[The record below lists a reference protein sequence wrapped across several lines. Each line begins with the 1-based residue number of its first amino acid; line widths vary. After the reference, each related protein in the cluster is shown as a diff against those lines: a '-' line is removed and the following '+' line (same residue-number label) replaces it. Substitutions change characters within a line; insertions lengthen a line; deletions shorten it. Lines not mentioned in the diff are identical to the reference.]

1 MLGGDENKPMGK
13 SGQRKRGT
21 GREGKKAEP
30 RRRQSAQPQE
40 PQQDQ
45 LQEDQ
50 LRVVPEAVDVPLQVT
65 SEAVSV
71 PSEVAPEVTSAPSE
85 VAPELVRAPIVPTGG
100 ASLAV
105 VSPVDSAPVIAPV
118 LPVPLAETLP
128 VTSAEAEPVRY
139 QTIASAYCNY
149 TLQSL
154 DRTRSYLE
162 RLAAVR
168 SPDKALELQSEF
180 AKQAYEGFVTESQ
193 RICELHSKLAQERLK
208 RWEDFVARMMPSS
221 RSLPH

>member
-50 LRVVPEAVDVPLQVT
+50 LQVAPEVVDVPLQVAP
-65 SEAVSV
+65 EAVSV
-71 PSEVAPEVTSAPSE
+71 PSEVAPELTSAPSE
-85 VAPELVRAPIVPTGG
+85 VAPELISAPIVPTG

-105 VSPVDSAPVIAPV
+105 VSPVDSAPVIPPV
-118 LPVPLAETLP
+118 VPVPLAETLP

-162 RLAAVR
+162 RLAAVQ

-221 RSLPH
+221 RSLPR

>member
-50 LRVVPEAVDVPLQVT
+50 LQVVPEAVSISMQLAP
-65 SEAVSV
+65 EAV
-71 PSEVAPEVTSAPSE
+71 SAPSE
-85 VAPELVRAPIVPTGG
+85 VAPELLSAPIVPTG

-105 VSPVDSAPVIAPV
+105 VSPVDSAPVIPPV
-118 LPVPLAETLP
+118 VPVTLAETLP

-154 DRTRSYLE
+154 DRTRSYFE

-208 RWEDFVARMMPSS
+208 RWEDFVARMIPSS
-221 RSLPH
+221 RSLPR

>member
-50 LRVVPEAVDVPLQVT
+50 LLVVPEAVSISMQLAP
-65 SEAVSV
+65 EAV
-71 PSEVAPEVTSAPSE
+71 SAPSE
-85 VAPELVRAPIVPTGG
+85 VAPELLSAPIVPTG

-105 VSPVDSAPVIAPV
+105 VSPVDSAPVIPPV
-118 LPVPLAETLP
+118 VPVPLAETLP

-154 DRTRSYLE
+154 DRTRSYFE

-208 RWEDFVARMMPSS
+208 RWEDFVARMIPSS
-221 RSLPH
+221 QSLPR